1 MQTSVP
7 ATSEA
12 TQPTAEIVLPLPGQY
27 SEAHQGWY
35 AGIQTAADGQSAWHV
50 ILPDAPEY
58 YIQDIAWGT
67 CGQKMTG
74 ADSDRDGLG
83 NTKSMAVQGSLLAQS
98 ILALPGDCYLPS
110 RNESALLYATCR
122 EHIETGYLYWTSTQ
136 YSADD
141 AWGQG
146 FGYGYQ
152 GNDDKSYEGRA
163 RAVRRLPLQTFSP
176 LVG

>member
-27 SEAHQGWY
+27 SEAHQGYY

-58 YIQDIAWGT
+58 YIRDIAWGT
-67 CGQKMTG
+67 HGQKMTG

-83 NTKSMAVQGSLLAQS
+83 NTKAMAVWGSLLAQI

-122 EHIETGYLYWTSTQ
+122 EHIETGDLYWTSTQ
-136 YSADD
+136 GSAST
-141 AWGQG
+141 AWSQT
-146 FGYGYQ
+146 FGRGDQ
-152 GNDDKSYEGRA
+152 SHDTKSYEGRA
-163 RAVRRLPLQTFSP
+163 RAVRRLPLETFNP
-176 LVG
+176 LV